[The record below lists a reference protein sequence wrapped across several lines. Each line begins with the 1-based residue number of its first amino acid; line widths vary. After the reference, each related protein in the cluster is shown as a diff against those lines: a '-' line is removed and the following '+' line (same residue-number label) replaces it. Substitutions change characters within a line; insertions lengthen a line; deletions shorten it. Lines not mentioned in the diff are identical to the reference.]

1 MKWEILY
8 EIPENPFPFEALIAA
23 IFCCIL
29 VLDLIQTIKENKENK
44 RKKYKKTFIHWG
56 VLFLLISFICIHIG
70 SNDPTSEAYY
80 NGQYKVYEGNLENY
94 EKVKSTM
101 IDFEIKGE
109 TFTWT
114 RIIGLNKVPKEGYVR
129 VYIADEDIARIDKR
143 ID

>member
-1 MKWEILY
+1 MSWETLY
-8 EIPENPFPFEALIAA
+8 EIAENPFPFEALIAA
-23 IFCCIL
+23 IFCFL
-29 VLDLIQTIKENKENK
+29 VILDLIQTIKGNVENKS
-44 RKKYKKTFIHWG
+44 KKYKKTFIHWG

-80 NGQYKVYEGNLENY
+80 NGQYEIYEGEIESY

-101 IDFEIKGE
+101 IDFEVNGE
-109 TFTWT
+109 TFTWS

-129 VYIADEDIARIDKR
+129 VYIADQDIARIDKR